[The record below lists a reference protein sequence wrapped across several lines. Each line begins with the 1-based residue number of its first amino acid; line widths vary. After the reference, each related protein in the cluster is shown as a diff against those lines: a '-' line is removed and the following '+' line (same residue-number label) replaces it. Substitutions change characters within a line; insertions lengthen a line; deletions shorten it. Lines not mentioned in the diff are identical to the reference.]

1 MTSNSP
7 ESQDRRRLRA
17 AVIGSGFIGPH
28 HVDAIRR
35 GGYAD
40 VVVLAGHTAAH
51 VESKA
56 AALGLERWTTDVD
69 SVIGDPAIDVIHVCT
84 RNTSHVPLG
93 EAALRAGKHV
103 VMEKPLAVD
112 SAGAA
117 RLVAAAQAADR
128 HAATT
133 FTYRGYPML
142 RKARALVAAGE
153 LGEVHL
159 AGGAYLQDWLAE
171 ETDWNW
177 RVDPAE
183 GASRAVA
190 DIGVHWFDTL
200 EFVSGLRVQ
209 AVFADLATFLP
220 SRQRPAAEVEA
231 FGSVA
236 GPTETVR
243 IESEDAAAIVM
254 RLTGGARAV
263 CLVSQ
268 VSPGR
273 KNGFTLE
280 LGGSLRSLAWDQEQP
295 ERLWLGSRREPA
307 RLIDRDPAEGY
318 RTPGVPPLPA
328 GHPEAW
334 SDALRDLL
342 RPFYAAVASGTPPS
356 AAAAVPTDTASVGST
371 AGSSSNLP
379 RSDTYPTFADGAR
392 AVRFVEA
399 VLESARGER
408 WADL

>member
-1 MTSNSP
+1 MTSHS
-7 ESQDRRRLRA
+7 RGGRRGRRLRT

-28 HVDAIRR
+28 HVDAVRR

-40 VVVLAGHTAAH
+40 VVVLAGHTASH
-51 VESKA
+51 VEPKA
-56 AALGLERWTTDVD
+56 TALGVGRWTTDVD
-69 SVIGDPAIDVIHVCT
+69 SVIADPAIDVIHVCT

-93 EAALRAGKHV
+93 EAALQAGKHV

-117 RLVAAAQAADR
+117 RLVAAAEAADR

-142 RKARALVAAGE
+142 RKARALVEAGE
-153 LGEVHL
+153 LGDIHL
-159 AGGAYLQDWLAE
+159 SSGAYLQDWLAE

-177 RVDPAE
+177 RVDPAQ
-183 GASRAVA
+183 GASRTVA

-200 EFVSGLRVQ
+200 EFVSGLRAE
-209 AVFADLATFLP
+209 AVFADLATFLAR
-220 SRQRPAAEVEA
+220 RQRPVAEVEA
-231 FGSVA
+231 FGSTA

-280 LGGSLRSLAWDQEQP
+280 LGGSRRSLAWDQEQP

-307 RLIDRDPAEGY
+307 RLIARDPAEGY
-318 RTPGVPPLPA
+318 HSPGIPPLAA

-342 RPFYAAVASGTPPS
+342 RPFYAAVASRVPPS
-356 AAAAVPTDTASVGST
+356 TVPASAASLG
-371 AGSSSNLP
+371 
-379 RSDTYPTFADGAR
+379 YPTFADGAR
-392 AVRFVEA
+392 AVRFVDA
-399 VLESARGER
+399 VLESARSER
-408 WADL
+408 WVDI